1 MCHCYILTIMLFCAT
16 INIIARLLFYRH
28 FNANICRLYSYY
40 SHANVQL
47 ILVNVAL
54 TKKARKSHTSYAIS
68 AISAISVYLN
78 ITSAK

>member
-1 MCHCYILTIMLFCAT
+1 MCHGYILTIMLFC
-16 INIIARLLFYRH
+16 ARLLFYRH
-28 FNANICRLYSYY
+28 FNANICRLHSYY

-47 ILVNVAL
+47 ILVNVASL
-54 TKKARKSHTSYAIS
+54 TKKARKSHTSNASY